1 MGNEHANSPAISV
14 VMVVCNVERFL
25 REAIE
30 SILGQTFTDFEFII
44 VDFGS
49 TDHSKTIIAEYAAK
63 DSRVKLHEIPHCG
76 LAEARNAGGFLARG
90 RYIAIMDADDISMP
104 NRLELEF
111 SFMEKHPGV
120 GVVGGTTEWID
131 ATGRKMRVESFPL
144 SDGEIK
150 SALEVHCP
158 FCQPSVLVR
167 SEAFHRVGGYREA
180 FAPAEDY
187 DLWIRVA
194 EHYQCA
200 NLSEVVLRYR
210 VHPYQVSF
218 RKRTQQTLRC
228 IAARFSASARKN
240 GQPDPM
246 DSVAEINSG
255 LLTRLGINE
264 RVQQTAVAGE
274 YLFWFRAMY
283 AAGEYGGALKAAIE
297 VFESREFEHA
307 ERWQVANLRLMTAR
321 LYWKQGNFT
330 KGLLIAAHAFAIR
343 PVMLGRPAK
352 QLLRKVQLWM
362 RSNVVKEQVAL

>member
-1 MGNEHANSPAISV
+1 MANVQANSPAISV

-30 SILGQTFTDFEFII
+30 SILGQTFTDFEFVI

-49 TDHSKTIIAEYAAK
+49 TDNSKAIIKEYAAK

-90 RYIAIMDADDISMP
+90 CYIAIMDADDISMP
-104 NRLELEF
+104 SRLEMEF
-111 SFMEKHPGV
+111 SFMEKHPEV
-120 GVVGGTTEWID
+120 GVVGGATEWID

-144 SDGEIK
+144 GDGEIK

-167 SEAFHRVGGYREA
+167 NEAFKRVGGYRGA

-187 DLWIRVA
+187 DLWIRIA

-246 DSVAEINSG
+246 DSVPEINSG
-255 LLTRLGINE
+255 VLTRLGISE
-264 RVQQTAVAGE
+264 KVQQTAVASE

-283 AAGEYGGALKAAIE
+283 GAGEYAGALKAAVE
-297 VFESREFEHA
+297 VFESRELEHA
-307 ERWQVANLRLMTAR
+307 ERWQLANLRLMTAR
-321 LYWKQGNFT
+321 LYWKQGNLS
-330 KGLLIAAHAFAIR
+330 KGLLVAAHAFAIR
-343 PVMLGRPAK
+343 PLMLGRPAM
-352 QLLRKVQLWM
+352 QVLRRIQSWM